1 MSRVECRDEK
11 TLRGKRASNQQMS
24 DETINIGRE
33 AGTPVTPDYDRHSSV
48 FSGKID
54 WVQIDLGEDDAD
66 PIISPEERLRV
77 VMARQ
82 AEKSDEGRVKRNSLT
97 GANRGH

>member
-1 MSRVECRDEK
+1 
-11 TLRGKRASNQQMS
+11 MS

-33 AGTPVTPDYDRHSSV
+33 AGTPVTPGCDRHSSV

-54 WVQIDLGEDDAD
+54 WVQIDLDDTD
-66 PIISPEERLRV
+66 HMISPEERLRV